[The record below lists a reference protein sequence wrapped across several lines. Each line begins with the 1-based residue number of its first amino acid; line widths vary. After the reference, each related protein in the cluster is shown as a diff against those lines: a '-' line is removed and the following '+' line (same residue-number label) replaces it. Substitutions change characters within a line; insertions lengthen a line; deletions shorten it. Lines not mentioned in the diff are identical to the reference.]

1 MKAFLVTLLI
11 FSQMAFSKEFVC
23 HKLDDVSQAK
33 YLYGFIENELELVD
47 VIWQISKEKI
57 RYIGDLYATKE
68 PATKK
73 PKVKADSTYSYF
85 IRDFETSK
93 VELWFEKSR
102 MINDAETTFSAAIGS
117 KSSKVPLLCEKI

>member
-1 MKAFLVTLLI
+1 MKAFLVTLFI

-23 HKLDDVSQAK
+23 HKLDDASQAK

-68 PATKK
+68 VVSK
-73 PKVKADSTYSYF
+73 KVKTKTDSTYSYF

-102 MINDAETTFSAAIGS
+102 MNNDEETTFSAAIGS
-117 KSSKVPLLCEKI
+117 KTSKVPLLCEKI